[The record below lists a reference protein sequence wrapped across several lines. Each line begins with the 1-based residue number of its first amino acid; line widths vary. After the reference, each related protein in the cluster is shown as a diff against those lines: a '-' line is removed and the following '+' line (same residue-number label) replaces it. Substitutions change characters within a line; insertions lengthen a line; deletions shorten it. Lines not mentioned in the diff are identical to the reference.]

1 VRLVLELSSVSRSFP
16 GSRALADVSLSI
28 AAGEI
33 RALLGENGAGK
44 STLIRIVTGAIAA
57 DAGSVRIAGQELRR
71 PTPRAAQ
78 RLGVR
83 AIYQERQ
90 IAADLT
96 VAENVYLEA
105 PPRNRWGAATRHAAI
120 GKAGALLRALGID
133 VDPAAN
139 AGVLTAAQQQL
150 VELARAVSA
159 QAAIVIMD
167 EPTASLHPDEVATL
181 FRVVR
186 RLQAEGT
193 AVLYVSHHL
202 DEVFEIADRATV
214 LRNGAHVADVDIRAG
229 GSEPGVPAGAGDWGQ
244 PATTREE
251 LVSLM
256 FGREVN
262 RTRLERGDT
271 RGGPALRATDVPL
284 GRART
289 PVTVTVHYGEVLA
302 LSGGSGSGASELAAL
317 LAGVTPPRSGEV
329 RFVPPN
335 SSHDASVRD
344 ATSRDAPGR
353 AAGRRAAEG
362 VSLHHRSRAAAAGVA
377 YLPSNRKRDG
387 LLLERSIVENLMLVP
402 RRGAAHAFY
411 WPAAVRRAAQQ
422 AVADGNVKAGDVSQR
437 VMTLSGGNQ
446 QKVIL
451 ARWMLGGSRVMVLDE
466 PTAGIDVSAKFE
478 IYRRLLD
485 LAAEGLAVVI
495 VSSDYEEIA
504 CVADRV
510 LLMRDGTV
518 TAELDGEHST
528 AEELYQREMAGAA

>member
-1 VRLVLELSSVSRSFP
+1 VTPVLELSSVSRSFP
-16 GSRALADVSLSI
+16 GSRALTDVSLRI
-28 AAGEI
+28 DAGEI

-57 DAGSVRIAGQELRR
+57 DSGTVRIAGKELRR

-120 GKAGALLRALGID
+120 GKAGALLKALGID
-133 VDPAAN
+133 LDPAAN
-139 AGVLTAAQQQL
+139 AGMLTAAQQQL

-159 QAAIVIMD
+159 RAALVIMD

-214 LRNGAHVADVDIRAG
+214 LRNGVHVADVDIRTNG
-229 GSEPGVPAGAGDWGQ
+229 HGVQPATGNRAR
-244 PATTREE
+244 PAATTREE
-251 LVSLM
+251 LVTLM
-256 FGREVN
+256 FGHEVN
-262 RTRLERGDT
+262 RTRLARSTAG
-271 RGGPALRATDVPL
+271 RGPALRATEVLL
-284 GRART
+284 GRAQT
-289 PVTVTVHYGEVLA
+289 PVNVTVQYGEVLA

-329 RFVPPN
+329 RFVN
-335 SSHDASVRD
+335 
-344 ATSRDAPGR
+344 
-353 AAGRRAAEG
+353 AA
-362 VSLHHRSRAAAAGVA
+362 SRAATSSPASSHVARGNGGEGINLHDRARAASSGVA

-402 RRGAAHAFY
+402 RRGAAHVFY
-411 WPAAVRRAAQQ
+411 WPAAARRAAQQ
-422 AVADGNVKAGDVSQR
+422 AVADGNVKTSDVSQR

-451 ARWMLGGSRVMVLDE
+451 ARWMLGGSRIMVLDE

-485 LAAEGLAVVI
+485 LAADGLAVVI

-510 LLMRDGTV
+510 LLMRDGIV
-518 TAELDGEHST
+518 TAELDGEHSS

>member
-1 VRLVLELSSVSRSFP
+1 MTPVLELSSVSRSFP
-16 GSRALADVSLSI
+16 GSRALTDVSLSI
-28 AAGEI
+28 DAGEI

-57 DAGSVRIAGQELRR
+57 DSGSVRIAGKELRR

-120 GKAGALLRALGID
+120 GKAEALLKALGID
-133 VDPAAN
+133 LDPAAD

-159 QAAIVIMD
+159 RAALVIMD
-167 EPTASLHPDEVATL
+167 EPTASLHPYEVATL

-214 LRNGAHVADVDIRAG
+214 LRNGAHIADVDIRAG
-229 GSEPGVPAGAGDWGQ
+229 GHGEQPATGTRAR

-251 LVSLM
+251 LVTLM
-256 FGREVN
+256 FGHEVN
-262 RTRLERGDT
+262 RTRLARSTAG
-271 RGGPALRATDVPL
+271 RGPALRATDVLL

-289 PVTVTVHYGEVLA
+289 PVNVTVQYGEVLA

-317 LAGVTPPRSGEV
+317 LAGVAPPRSGEV
-329 RFVPPN
+329 RFV
-335 SSHDASVRD
+335 DAASLDAASLD
-344 ATSRDAPGR
+344 ATSSPASSHVARRHGSEGINLHDRAR
-353 AAGRRAAEG
+353 AA
-362 VSLHHRSRAAAAGVA
+362 SSGVA

-402 RRGAAHAFY
+402 RRGAAHVFY

-451 ARWMLGGSRVMVLDE
+451 ARWMLGGSRIMVLDE

-485 LAAEGLAVVI
+485 LAADGLAVVI

-510 LLMRDGTV
+510 LLMRDGIV
-518 TAELDGEHST
+518 TAELDGEHSS